1 MKYSAID
8 ALMKSDDSSDRRMAA
23 TMLGESGDEP
33 ATIERLVELLNDTNG
48 GVRDASQ
55 SALIFLGGRNTVEK
69 VAPLVGIID
78 PGLRNAAIDILRKVG
93 NDGIDV
99 MHRLAV
105 DKNPDI
111 RLFVLDILGTLGNPE
126 SVDVLIG
133 GLTDPNP
140 NIRNAAIVSL
150 GLLGDPKAFTYIK
163 PLIEDEEWIRFS
175 AIEALSQIPHENT
188 AGFLLEQLERWS
200 LDELTVSAL
209 LETIGRIKPKQC
221 VNALIA
227 MLETANEYI
236 ETEIVK
242 ALLKILSPDE
252 IASLPYKDAHII
264 KTIIDTHLND
274 VGEELLI
281 DMLMVL
287 PRIGDTA
294 SVQAMIDLA
303 CRSDPDTHPE
313 KFGIITDALCRIG
326 DFEAMVKLLDA
337 EDKLKILAANV
348 LAGIGKDEGT
358 ARICERVFTAQVYVK
373 RAMTNALASIG
384 GASLCDTFRRLL
396 TDTDGH
402 VISSSLLALA
412 RNGDPDDISLMEPFL
427 SHRYP
432 DVREAALISVAMIG
446 TERAENFFMHMASDT
461 DQDKRIMGLR
471 GLKHMESPCLYQA
484 AERLLKDENPE
495 VRAEAVKAIRDK
507 DLPITT
513 DMLKTLLAD
522 THEQIR
528 YAALDIIGMKKVEG
542 FKENLH
548 AAIDGED
555 MWAASHAIEAL
566 GSFKDDT
573 AKAKLLEL
581 LTCGSDFLKISAI
594 KTIAGWEEEALAAEL
609 EAYIDD
615 PNPDVARAIVDA
627 IDRLQGVS
635 F

>member
-1 MKYSAID
+1 MNYSTID

-23 TMLGESGDEP
+23 TMLSESGDEP
-33 ATIERLVELLNDTNG
+33 ATIGRLVELLKDTNG

-55 SALIFLGGRNTVEK
+55 SALMLLGGRNTVEK

-93 NDGIDV
+93 DDGIDV

-105 DKNPDI
+105 DENPDI
-111 RLFVLDILGTLGNPE
+111 RLFVLDILGTIGNPE

-133 GLTDPNP
+133 GLADPNP

-150 GLLGDPKAFTYIK
+150 GLLGDPKAFEYIK

-209 LETIGRIKPKQC
+209 LETIGKIKPKQC

-227 MLETANEYI
+227 MLETANAYI

-252 IASLPYKDAHII
+252 IASLPDKDAHII
-264 KTIIDTHLND
+264 KTIIDMHLND
-274 VGEELLI
+274 VEEELLSE
-281 DMLMVL
+281 MLMVL
-287 PRIGDTA
+287 PRIGDEA
-294 SVQAMIDLA
+294 SVQAMVELA
-303 CRSDPDTHPE
+303 RNTDPDTHPE
-313 KFGIITDALCRIG
+313 KFGIVTDALCRIG
-326 DFEAMVKLLDA
+326 DVEAMVKLLDA

-348 LAGIGKDEGT
+348 LAGIGKDEGAT
-358 ARICERVFTAQVYVK
+358 RICERIFTAQGYVK
-373 RAMTNALASIG
+373 RAMTDALASIG

-396 TDTDGH
+396 MDSDGH

-412 RNGDPDDISLMEPFL
+412 RNGDPDDISVMEPYL
-427 SHRYP
+427 SHKYP
-432 DVREAALISVAMIG
+432 DVRETALISVVMIG
-446 TERAENFFMHMASDT
+446 TGRAHEVFMHMAST
-461 DQDKRIMGLR
+461 SDQGKRITGLR
-471 GLKHMESPCLYQA
+471 GLEHMESPCLHQVS
-484 AERLLKDENPE
+484 EKLLQDENWE
-495 VRAEAVKAIRDK
+495 VRAEAVKVIRDK

-513 DMLKTLLAD
+513 DMLKSLLAD

-528 YAALDIIGMKKVEG
+528 YAALDIIGMKKVEEL
-542 FKENLH
+542 KENLH
-548 AAIDGED
+548 AAIDGDD

-566 GSFKDDT
+566 GSFKDAS
-573 AKAKLLEL
+573 AKTKLLDL

-594 KTIAGWEEEALAAEL
+594 KTIAGWDEEALAAEL
-609 EAYIDD
+609 EEYIDD

>member
-1 MKYSAID
+1 MNYSTID
-8 ALMKSDDSSDRRMAA
+8 ILMKSDDSSDRRVAA
-23 TMLGESGDEP
+23 TMLGEYGDEP
-33 ATIERLVELLNDTNG
+33 AAIDRLVELLKDTNG

-55 SALIFLGGRNTVEK
+55 SALMFLGGRNTVEK
-69 VAPLVGIID
+69 VAPLVGTID

-93 NDGIDV
+93 DDGIDV
-99 MHRLAV
+99 LHRLAV

-111 RLFVLDILGTLGNPE
+111 RLFVLDILGTIGNPE

-133 GLTDPNP
+133 GLTDADP

-175 AIEALSQIPHENT
+175 AIEALSQIPHEDT

-209 LETIGRIKPKQC
+209 LETISKIKPKQC
-221 VNALIA
+221 VNALIT
-227 MLETANEYI
+227 MLETANAYI

-252 IASLPYKDAHII
+252 IASLPEKDAHVI
-264 KTIIDTHLND
+264 KTIIDMHLND
-274 VGEELLI
+274 VEEELLS
-281 DMLMVL
+281 DMLEVL
-287 PRIGDTA
+287 PLIGDKA
-294 SVQAMIDLA
+294 SVQAMIELA
-303 CRSDPDTHPE
+303 RSTDPDTHPE
-313 KFGIITDALCRIG
+313 KFGIVTDALCRIG
-326 DFEAMVKLLDA
+326 DIESMVRLLDA
-337 EDKLKILAANV
+337 EDKLQILAANV
-348 LAGIGKDEGT
+348 LAGIGKDEG
-358 ARICERVFTAQVYVK
+358 AQRICERVFSAQGYVK
-373 RAMTNALASIG
+373 RAMTDALASIG
-384 GASLCDTFRRLL
+384 GASLCETFRRLL

-412 RNGDPDDISLMEPFL
+412 RNGNTDDISVMEPYL
-427 SHRYP
+427 SHKYP
-432 DVREAALISVAMIG
+432 DVCETALMSIVMIG
-446 TERAENFFMHMASDT
+446 TERAEEVFMHMASDT
-461 DQDKRIMGLR
+461 DRDKRIMGLR
-471 GLKHMESPCLYQA
+471 GLGLMESPSLHQA
-484 AERLLKDENPE
+484 ADRLLNDENWE
-495 VRAEAVKAIRDK
+495 VRAEAVKVIRDK
-507 DLPITT
+507 DLQITT
-513 DMLKTLLAD
+513 DMLKSLLAD

-548 AAIDGED
+548 AAIDGDD
-555 MWAASHAIEAL
+555 MWAASHAIESL
-566 GSFKDDT
+566 GNFKDDS
-573 AKAKLLEL
+573 AKAKLLDL

-594 KTIAGWEEEALAAEL
+594 KTIAEWGDEALAAEL
-609 EAYIDD
+609 EEYIDD